1 MLLRTPRAE
10 RSRRR
15 SAATR
20 PALGASIDEQS
31 AINRLILI
39 SEFRLPSGD
48 YFAKSVRSD
57 ICILVALAVIK

>member
-15 SAATR
+15 RRSAATT
-20 PALGASIDEQS
+20 PGASIDEQS
-31 AINRLILI
+31 PINRLILI
-39 SEFRLPSGD
+39 SEFRPPSGD